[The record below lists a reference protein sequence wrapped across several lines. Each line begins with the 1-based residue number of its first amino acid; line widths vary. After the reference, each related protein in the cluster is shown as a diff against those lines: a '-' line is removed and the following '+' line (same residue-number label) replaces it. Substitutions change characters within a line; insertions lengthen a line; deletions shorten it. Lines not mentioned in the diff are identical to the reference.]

1 MNQIFSYNFTLNNK
15 GIVIVMKTL
24 RFYLVRHGK
33 TVWNEQ
39 GLFQG
44 SGNSP
49 LTDDG
54 IQGAKLTGKALS
66 DTPFVAAYS
75 STLQR
80 TIDTATYILTDR
92 NVPLFQHQG
101 LNEQSFGLWEGQSIS
116 QLKDSLEYQQMRENP
131 AHYKAKTNQGETYQ
145 QLASRAFNAIQDI
158 INIHST
164 GNILIVSHGHTLRI
178 LLGLFNGATWQNHR
192 EEGKSPALLNTSIS
206 IVNYHQ
212 DQHGQSVFVI
222 ESCNDVTHLTK

>member
-1 MNQIFSYNFTLNNK
+1 M
-15 GIVIVMKTL
+15 MKTL

-33 TVWNEQ
+33 TLWNEQ

-49 LTDDG
+49 LTDSG
-54 IQGAKLTGKALS
+54 IQGAKLTGEALF
-66 DTPFVAAYS
+66 DTPFIAAYS

-80 TIDTATYILTDR
+80 TIDTATYILANR

-101 LNEQSFGLWEGQSIS
+101 LNEQSFGLWEGQSIT
-116 QLKDSLEYQQMRENP
+116 QLKDCTEYHQMREDP
-131 AHYKAKTNQGETYQ
+131 ANYKAQTNGGETYQ
-145 QLASRAFNAIQDI
+145 QLAIRAFNAIRDI
-158 INIHST
+158 IKVHSK

-192 EEGKSPALLNTSIS
+192 EAGKSPALLNTSIS
-206 IVNYHQ
+206 IVSYQ
-212 DQHGQSVFVI
+212 QYSDEQGRFVI
-222 ESCNDVTHLTK
+222 ESYNDVTHLNK